1 MADEVIEGYRL
12 AKHMATG
19 QSSQVWEVVELAS
32 HRHFAM
38 KLLLPEKVQSQEHRN
53 ILLHEAEVAQ
63 KLTHPN
69 IIRIVKV
76 IRDPRNPAFVMEF
89 FPAGSLKARLL
100 AKQSDFLR
108 ERMLDLLKQAATALA
123 FTNAKGWVHRDV
135 KPDNFLANS
144 AGELR
149 LIDFAL
155 ATRIQKPSLFSKLLG
170 RKHKTTMGTRS
181 YMSPE
186 QILSQPLDGRAD
198 IYSFGATCYELACGR
213 PPFRG
218 ASSDDLLKKHL
229 REKPVAPHMLNTDLT
244 DEFGNLVLQM
254 LSKKREERP
263 HDFHQILMALRGL
276 KVFKPDAPGK
286 KTNTA

>member
-1 MADEVIEGYRL
+1 VPDEVIEGYRL

-38 KLLLPEKVQSQEHRN
+38 KLLLPEKVQSEEHRRV
-53 ILLHEAEVAQ
+53 LFHEAEVAQ
-63 KLTHPN
+63 RLTHTN

-76 IRDPRNPAFVMEF
+76 IRNQHNPCFVMEF

-155 ATRIQKPSLFSKLLG
+155 AARIQKPGLFSKLFR
-170 RKHKTTMGTRS
+170 RKQKTMGTRS

-198 IYSFGATCYELACGR
+198 VYSFGATCYELATGR

-229 REKPVAPHMLNTDLT
+229 REKPVAPVNHNPDLT
-244 DEFGNLVLQM
+244 DEFNNLVLRM
-254 LSKKREERP
+254 IAKKREDRP
-263 HDFHQILMALRGL
+263 RDFHEILMALRGM
-276 KVFKPDAPGK
+276 KVFKPDASGK
-286 KTNTA
+286 TA